1 MFNNTN
7 GYSLADIAAATGN
20 GSNGGFFGGD
30 GAWWII
36 ILFLFCF
43 AGGWGNNGWGG
54 NGGGLSGDLAYSF
67 DMNGLQNGQTSL
79 ASNLANGFYNL
90 NTGLLNS
97 TNAIQT
103 GINGLATNDLQNT
116 FTIATQLNNMAA
128 TNAQCCC
135 ENKMLVEG
143 RFADL
148 NYNLATVACQNRQ
161 TTMDNARDIIDNQN
175 ANTRSILDFLI
186 QDKLDTLHA
195 ENADLRGQISQA
207 NQNAYLIEQLR
218 PTPYPSYLV
227 ENPYYSPYTYGY
239 NRIANYNTGCTCG
252 TLA

>member
-1 MFNNTN
+1 
-7 GYSLADIAAATGN
+7 
-20 GSNGGFFGGD
+20 
-30 GAWWII
+30 
-36 ILFLFCF
+36 
-43 AGGWGNNGWGG
+43 
-54 NGGGLSGDLAYSF
+54 
-67 DMNGLQNGQTSL
+67 MNGLQNGQTAL

-90 NTGLLNS
+90 NTGLLTS

-186 QDKLDTLHA
+186 QDKLDSLHA

-218 PTPYPSYLV
+218 PTPYPSYIV
-227 ENPYYSPYTYGY
+227 ENPYYTAYPYGY
-239 NRIANYNTGCTCG
+239 GRVANYNTGCTCG